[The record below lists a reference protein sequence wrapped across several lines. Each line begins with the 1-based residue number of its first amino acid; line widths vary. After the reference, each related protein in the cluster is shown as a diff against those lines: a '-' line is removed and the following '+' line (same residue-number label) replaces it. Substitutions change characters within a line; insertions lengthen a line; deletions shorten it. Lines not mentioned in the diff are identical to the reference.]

1 MTAPLRRR
9 TRARE
14 IALQVLFQFD
24 LRGADY
30 GAELGQSAAQMC
42 GGEAQGDAEVQEFAT
57 RIVDGTLAHR
67 GEIDERLQAVTRNW
81 DLRRM
86 ANVDRNV
93 LRLSIYELMY
103 CRDVPPKV
111 AINEAIDLA
120 KKYST
125 ANSGGFVNGILDRIR
140 IDLEA
145 QHRIAKDRSADAA
158 RAAAAP
164 INEQDSAGATE

>member
-1 MTAPLRRR
+1 MTAPIRRR

-14 IALQVLFQFD
+14 VALQVLFQFD

-30 GAELGQSAAQMC
+30 GEQVGRTVAELCREESQDTG
-42 GGEAQGDAEVQEFAT
+42 EVQEFAV
-57 RIVDGTLAHR
+57 RLVDGTLAHR
-67 GEIDERLQAVTRNW
+67 EEIDRRLQAVTRNW

-93 LRLSIYELMY
+93 LRMAIYELMH

-120 KKYST
+120 KKFST

-140 IDLEA
+140 MDLSAAVPDTGTAEA
-145 QHRIAKDRSADAA
+145 K
-158 RAAAAP
+158 
-164 INEQDSAGATE
+164 E